1 MQDISNRLHIF
12 PEENTKEGPV
22 SIDDNSLAS
31 IKQIEL
37 KLAFLNAQ
45 VEGRAKKEKE
55 STREPPMAPI
65 SESNSPM
72 VTEETLR
79 KGGPDGNPLMG
90 HAQRLSVFNI
100 RVPLGSEAADT
111 PETKSPRAM
120 DAKMARSASQV
131 RRTRGP
137 SAFASPNTAVT
148 PMGGL

>member
-1 MQDISNRLHIF
+1 MRTQIAKDIRVLHQLKANTGSWMQDISNRLHIF

-22 SIDDNSLAS
+22 SIEDNFLAS

-90 HAQRLSVFNI
+90 Q
-100 RVPLGSEAADT
+100 D
-111 PETKSPRAM
+111 
-120 DAKMARSASQV
+120 
-131 RRTRGP
+131 
-137 SAFASPNTAVT
+137 
-148 PMGGL
+148 